1 MKKILIISLAFISL
15 QFTYAGTCLDIT
27 KNITR
32 GEESSFVLSLQNFLA
47 GKGFLKATPNGY
59 FGPATF
65 AAVKAYQKSVSLS
78 QVGNVGPGTRAAIK
92 KDTCNTATSQ
102 PNSVIQIPI
111 TPTTPVITIAPVTA
125 STTVTPNIAKVT
137 YKTPKISSMSNVTFF
152 AGGAREWDV
161 YLYGTDFSTS
171 SPNNVYFKSRNSQRR
186 YFIGNASSTNGT
198 TLTLP
203 RDLMTKAFSCGND
216 CSELIPVDGY
226 TISVVTNEL
235 ESNYI
240 YTTVSGFNSSVVTG
254 TQNQSIKSVVLDAL
268 FGRLTFAASSPFQL
282 ISVTPVI
289 TTEDFPSV
297 DIKATRLKDEST
309 GKTFEVTTNTISE
322 YQSQILALYGD
333 INGFYSGRIMTT
345 FKITIMDYISHQ
357 NTTFTSPSLLTTVT
371 AF

>member
-15 QFTYAGTCLDIT
+15 QFTYAGVCVDIT
-27 KNITR
+27 KNLAR
-32 GEESSFVLSLQNFLA
+32 GQESSLVLSLQNFLFS
-47 GKGFLKATPNGY
+47 KNLLKATPNGY

-65 AAVKAYQKSVSLS
+65 AAVKAYQKSTSLS

-92 KDTCNTATSQ
+92 KETCNINTQ
-102 PNSVIQIPI
+102 PVNSVIQIPV
-111 TPTTPVITIAPVTA
+111 TPAPVSIPVVA
-125 STTVTPNIAKVT
+125 STTVIPNIAKVT

-152 AGGAREWDV
+152 AGGARDWDV

-171 SPNNVYFKSRNSQRR
+171 SPNSVYFKSRNSQRR

-203 RDLMTKAFSCGND
+203 RDLMTKAFSCGNG

-226 TISVVTNEL
+226 TISVVTNDL

-240 YTTVSGFNSSVVTG
+240 YTTVNGFNSSVVTG

-282 ISVTPVI
+282 ISVTPTI
-289 TTEDFPSV
+289 TTEDFSSG